1 MTNVAPTTANRTLSR
16 RQANAVYRQ
25 REYLTEKEVERLI
38 EAARKRGR
46 NPMRDAAAILIAYRH
61 GLRAAELCSLRWAQI
76 DLRNGRLHVNRAKGG
91 IESVHPLHGP
101 ELRALRPLQGKSPYV
116 FVTEAGTPV
125 TTSWFL
131 RMVQRTGRAAKLPF
145 PVHPHMLRHSTGY
158 KLANDG
164 HDTRSLAHY
173 LGHRNLQSTA
183 RYTALAPDRFAKFW
197 RD

>member
-1 MTNVAPTTANRTLSR
+1 
-16 RQANAVYRQ
+16 
-25 REYLTEKEVERLI
+25 
-38 EAARKRGR
+38 
-46 NPMRDAAAILIAYRH
+46 
-61 GLRAAELCSLRWAQI
+61 
-76 DLRNGRLHVNRAKGG
+76 VNRAKGG
-91 IESVHPLHGP
+91 IESVHPLRGP
-101 ELRALRPLQGKSPYV
+101 ELRALRPLQGASPYV

-164 HDTRSLAHY
+164 ADTRSLAHY

-197 RD
+197 QD